1 MNTLTKNLKLVLG
14 MAIAIVACTEARQKT
29 EEVEDAVAKRV
40 ASEAQKTYRTITTP
54 IKSINGSGLRGE
66 ATFKELENGAI
77 DLTVRLNGVSP
88 GEHAV
93 HLHENG
99 DCSAVDGS
107 SAGGHWNPMDVS
119 HGHRLE
125 DEQFHLGDIGNITVG
140 ADSSGL
146 FTMEVE
152 GWTIGGD
159 STSNILQKA
168 IIIHAGPD
176 DFISQP
182 SGAAGSRIGC
192 GVIKL

>member
-125 DEQFHLGDIGNITVG
+125 DEQFHQGDIGNITVG

-146 FTMEVE
+146 LVTCNTSDRQLCIEQPRITDAE
-152 GWTIGGD
+152 LGGAVHH
-159 STSNILQKA
+159 LWQ
-168 IIIHAGPD
+168 AGPRH
-176 DFISQP
+176 IEKRQ
-182 SGAAGSRIGC
+182 
-192 GVIKL
+192 